1 MNDVLNFFSGGLLS
15 VGPWALVLITLAMTH
30 VTIVS
35 VTVYLHR
42 YSAHRALE
50 LHPALKHFFRFWL
63 WLTTGQNTRAWT
75 AIHRKHHA
83 RCDTEED
90 PHSPQVL
97 GIRKVL
103 SEGAELYQAEAVN
116 QETLDKYGAGCPDD
130 WVERNVYSR
139 FTFMG
144 IALMGAIDLALFGAI
159 GITIWAVQMIW
170 IPLFAAGVING
181 IGHYWG
187 YRNFEC
193 ADASRNVLPWGVLI
207 GGEELHNNH
216 HTYPNSAKL
225 SIRRFE
231 FDMGWAWIRL
241 FEMLGLAKVKKV
253 APKPVVD
260 RDNAKPAVD
269 LDTLRAVFQHRFQVM
284 AQYRRAVIK
293 PVFEQEK
300 ARACEATRGFYSRA
314 RALLYR
320 DQRFF
325 KSRHKHR
332 LANLTEHNHTLATI
346 YEYRL
351 RLQSIWSQTSRNSSE
366 MLESLAQWCRDAEE
380 SGIHALQD
388 FVATLKGYRVQP
400 AQAGNAAR

>member
-15 VGPWALVLITLAMTH
+15 AGPWALVLITLAMTH

-139 FTFMG
+139 FTFLG
-144 IALMGAIDLALFGAI
+144 IALMGA
-159 GITIWAVQMIW
+159 
-170 IPLFAAGVING
+170 
-181 IGHYWG
+181 
-187 YRNFEC
+187 
-193 ADASRNVLPWGVLI
+193 
-207 GGEELHNNH
+207 
-216 HTYPNSAKL
+216 
-225 SIRRFE
+225 
-231 FDMGWAWIRL
+231 
-241 FEMLGLAKVKKV
+241 
-253 APKPVVD
+253 
-260 RDNAKPAVD
+260 
-269 LDTLRAVFQHRFQVM
+269 
-284 AQYRRAVIK
+284 
-293 PVFEQEK
+293 
-300 ARACEATRGFYSRA
+300 
-314 RALLYR
+314 
-320 DQRFF
+320 
-325 KSRHKHR
+325 
-332 LANLTEHNHTLATI
+332 
-346 YEYRL
+346 
-351 RLQSIWSQTSRNSSE
+351 
-366 MLESLAQWCRDAEE
+366 
-380 SGIHALQD
+380 
-388 FVATLKGYRVQP
+388 
-400 AQAGNAAR
+400 